1 MTSWGLLVEVLYR
14 DFAMSFEGRDKVL
27 GEFLIKFT
35 ADKPG
40 ILAALSNVFA
50 DHGINILNISVNR
63 AQLLL
68 HFVVDLTN
76 TDTSLND
83 LEKELKRFSFV
94 EWVKYRIVEK
104 EAFMVPSMIMP
115 TFRDKQVLVVEVE
128 RVKELL
134 TNPEFRRII
143 RDLGAYDASL
153 LRNSN
158 LSELIKIGQFRGLG
172 KIGLIE
178 RDGTITIRSCSE
190 LNDKHVMEELMIE
203 YYTGFLT
210 QILRSNVETVGKN
223 YEGDCVSVSFKV
235 LK

>member
-14 DFAMSFEGRDKVL
+14 DFAMAFEGKDKVL

-35 ADKPG
+35 TDRPG

-63 AQLLL
+63 TQLLL

-115 TFRDKQVLVVEVE
+115 TFRDKQVLVVEIE
-128 RVKELL
+128 RVRELL
-134 TNPEFRRII
+134 TNPEFRKII

-172 KIGLIE
+172 KITLTE

-203 YYTGFLT
+203 YYTGFLS
-210 QILRSNVETVGKN
+210 QILRSNVEAVGKN
-223 YEGDCVSVSFKV
+223 YEGDCISVSFKV

>member
-14 DFAMSFEGRDKVL
+14 DFAMSFEGKDKVL

-35 ADKPG
+35 ADRPG

-63 AQLLL
+63 TQLLL

-104 EAFMVPSMIMP
+104 EAFMIPSMIMP
-115 TFRDKQVLVVEVE
+115 TFRDKQVLVMEIE
-128 RVKELL
+128 RAKDLL
-134 TNPEFRRII
+134 TNPEFRKII

-172 KIGLIE
+172 KIVLIE

-210 QILRSNVETVGKN
+210 QILRSNVEAVGKN

>member
-1 MTSWGLLVEVLYR
+1 MEALYR
-14 DFAMSFEGRDKVL
+14 DFAMAFEGKDKVL

-68 HFVVDLTN
+68 HFVIDLTN
-76 TDTSLND
+76 SDTSLND
-83 LEKELKRFSFV
+83 LEKELKKFSFV
-94 EWVKYRIVEK
+94 EWIRYRIVEK
-104 EAFMVPSMIMP
+104 EAFMVPSMILP
-115 TFRDKQVLVVEVE
+115 TFRDRQVLVI
-128 RVKELL
+128 ELDKIKDL
-134 TNPEFRRII
+134 ISSPEFRRII
-143 RDLGAYDASL
+143 RDIGTYDASL

-158 LSELIKIGQFRGLG
+158 LSELIKMGQFRGLG
-172 KIGLIE
+172 KITLTE
-178 RDGTITIRSCSE
+178 KNDAITIRSCSE

-203 YYTGFLT
+203 YYIGFLS
-210 QILRSNVETVGKN
+210 QILKSNVEAINRN
-223 YEGDCVSVSFKV
+223 YEDDCVSISFKV

>member
-1 MTSWGLLVEVLYR
+1 MEVLYR
-14 DFAMSFEGRDKVL
+14 DFAMSFEGKDKVL

-35 ADKPG
+35 ADRPG

-63 AQLLL
+63 TQLLL

-76 TDTSLND
+76 MDTSLND
-83 LEKELKRFSFV
+83 LEKELKKFSFV
-94 EWVKYRIVEK
+94 EWVRYRIVER

-115 TFRDKQVLVVEVE
+115 TFRDRQVLVVELE
-128 RVKELL
+128 KVKDLL

-143 RDLGAYDASL
+143 RDLGGIYDASL

-158 LSELIKIGQFRGLG
+158 LGELIKMGGQFRGGLG
-172 KIGLIE
+172 KVVLIE
-178 RDGTITIRSCSE
+178 RNGTITIKSCSE

-203 YYTGFLT
+203 YYTGFLS
-210 QILRSNVETVGKN
+210 QILKSNVEAVSKN
-223 YEGDCVSVSFKV
+223 YEGGDCVSISFKA

>member
-1 MTSWGLLVEVLYR
+1 MEVLYR
-14 DFAMSFEGRDKVL
+14 DFAMSFEGKDKVL

-35 ADKPG
+35 ADRPG

-63 AQLLL
+63 TQLLL

-76 TDTSLND
+76 MDASLND
-83 LEKELKRFSFV
+83 LEKELKKFSFV
-94 EWVKYRIVEK
+94 EWVRYRIVER

-115 TFRDKQVLVVEVE
+115 TFRDKQILVVELE
-128 RVKELL
+128 KVKDLL

-143 RDLGAYDASL
+143 RDLGIYDASL

-158 LSELIKIGQFRGLG
+158 LGELIKMGQFRGLG
-172 KIGLIE
+172 KVVLIE
-178 RDGTITIRSCSE
+178 RNGTITIKSCSE

-203 YYTGFLT
+203 YYTGFLS
-210 QILRSNVETVGKN
+210 QILKSNVEAVSKN
-223 YEGDCVSVSFKV
+223 YEGDCVSISFRA

>member
-1 MTSWGLLVEVLYR
+1 
-14 DFAMSFEGRDKVL
+14 MSFEGKDKVL

-35 ADKPG
+35 ADRPG

-63 AQLLL
+63 TQLLL

-76 TDTSLND
+76 MDTSLND
-83 LEKELKRFSFV
+83 LEKELKKFSFV
-94 EWVKYRIVEK
+94 EWVRYRIVER

-115 TFRDKQVLVVEVE
+115 TFRDRQVLVVELE
-128 RVKELL
+128 KVKDLL

-143 RDLGAYDASL
+143 RDLGGIYDASL

-158 LSELIKIGQFRGLG
+158 LGELIKMGGQFRGGLG
-172 KIGLIE
+172 KVVLIE
-178 RDGTITIRSCSE
+178 RNGTITIKSCSE

-203 YYTGFLT
+203 YYTGFLS
-210 QILRSNVETVGKN
+210 QILKSNVEAVSKN
-223 YEGDCVSVSFKV
+223 YEGGIAYP
-235 LK
+235 